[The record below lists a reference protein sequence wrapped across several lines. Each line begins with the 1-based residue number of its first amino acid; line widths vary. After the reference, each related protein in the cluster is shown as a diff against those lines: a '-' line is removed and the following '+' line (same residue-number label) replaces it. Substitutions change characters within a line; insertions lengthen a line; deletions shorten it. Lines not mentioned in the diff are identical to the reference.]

1 MDLETDGHQCF
12 GIHSKHYS
20 IVHYTTLFADALVR
34 VNGELWN
41 QAEVL
46 DYLRKVYGADNIIT
60 YQREDVTAADDIKMI
75 LDKLKTNTNF
85 PNDGAFQ
92 EAKEELLEICEA

>member
-1 MDLETDGHQCF
+1 MLRYSLKTLQYYTD
-12 GIHSKHYS
+12 ID
-20 IVHYTTLFADALVR
+20 IVR

-46 DYLRKVYGADNIIT
+46 DYLRQVYSADNIVT
-60 YQREDVTAADDIKMI
+60 YHRDDVTTADNIKII
-75 LDKLKTNTNF
+75 LDKLKTNANA

-92 EAKEELLEICEA
+92 EAEEELLEICEA

>member
-1 MDLETDGHQCF
+1 MLRYPVNTLHN
-12 GIHSKHYS
+12 
-20 IVHYTTLFADALVR
+20 TTPLVR

-46 DYLRKVYGADNIIT
+46 DYLRKVYSADNIIT
-60 YQREDVTAADDIKMI
+60 YEREDVTTADNIKII
-75 LDKLKTNTNF
+75 LDKLKTNTND

-92 EAKEELLEICEA
+92 EAEEELLEICEA

>member
-1 MDLETDGHQCF
+1 MLRYPLNTLHN
-12 GIHSKHYS
+12 
-20 IVHYTTLFADALVR
+20 TTTLVR

-46 DYLRKVYGADNIIT
+46 DYLRKVYSADNIIT
-60 YQREDVTAADDIKMI
+60 YEREDVTTADNIKII
-75 LDKLKTNTNF
+75 LDKLKTNTND

-92 EAKEELLEICEA
+92 EAEEELLEICEA